1 MKRFSGIVLIL
12 LLITGFSVLSYADEG
27 EIIIEDTGEV
37 MIGDTGEIMTQT
49 EEIRA
54 YRLTIGEKAARGVKN
69 ILLGWTELPKRIID
83 TTQETGNPIWG
94 LFVGTYEG
102 ALKAAGRTI
111 SGVSDVLTAPINPEG
126 DPYIPADIED
136 L

>member
-1 MKRFSGIVLIL
+1 MKRIFGLVLIFL
-12 LLITGFSVLSYADEG
+12 FITGFSLFLYADEG
-27 EIIIEDTGEV
+27 FEEGFDESFDTGEV
-37 MIGDTGEIMTQT
+37 MTQRAD
-49 EEIRA
+49 IRA

-83 TTQETGNPIWG
+83 ITKETNNPIWG

-102 ALKAAGRTI
+102 TLKAVGRTL

-126 DPYIPADIED
+126 APFIPVDIED

>member
-1 MKRFSGIVLIL
+1 MKRIFGIVLIL

-27 EIIIEDTGEV
+27 EIMIGDEGEV
-37 MIGDTGEIMTQT
+37 MTQK

-94 LFVGTYEG
+94 LFVGGYEG
-102 ALKAAGRTI
+102 TLKAAGRTL
-111 SGVSDVLTAPINPEG
+111 SGVVDVVTAPINPKG
-126 DPYIPADIED
+126 APYIPADIED

>member
-1 MKRFSGIVLIL
+1 MKRIFGIVLIF
-12 LLITGFSVLSYADEG
+12 LLITGFSVFLYADEG
-27 EIIIEDTGEV
+27 FEESFDTDTGEV
-37 MIGDTGEIMTQT
+37 MTQRAD
-49 EEIRA
+49 IRA

-102 ALKAAGRTI
+102 TLKAAGRTL
-111 SGVSDVLTAPINPEG
+111 SGVVDVVTAPINPEG